1 MEPDDEDP
9 NKISLITD
17 EEAELFRRL
26 RFGQLPEPVS
36 PADMIAS
43 VDTRWL
49 QTRRRGRRRNAATGA
64 TAAERRRYG
73 RLSGFPSP

>member
-1 MEPDDEDP
+1 MRPLGRVRHHPSMEPDDEDP

-26 RFGQLPEPVS
+26 RFGQLPPPIS

-43 VDTRWL
+43 VDTRRL
-49 QTRRRGRRRNAATGA
+49 QPDDEAEKERRNW
-64 TAAERRRYG
+64 RYAG
-73 RLSGFPSP
+73 

>member
-43 VDTRWL
+43 VDTRRL
-49 QTRRRGRRRNAATGA
+49 QPDDEAEKERRNW
-64 TAAERRRYG
+64 RYPG
-73 RLSGFPSP
+73 

>member
-49 QTRRRGRRRNAATGA
+49 QPDDEAEKERRNW
-64 TAAERRRYG
+64 RYG
-73 RLSGFPSP
+73 G

>member
-26 RFGQLPEPVS
+26 RFGQLPEPI
-36 PADMIAS
+36 PPEDMVAS
-43 VDTRWL
+43 VDTRRL
-49 QTRRRGRRRNAATGA
+49 QPDDEAEK
-64 TAAERRRYG
+64 ERRKWLYPG
-73 RLSGFPSP
+73 

>member
-1 MEPDDEDP
+1 MEPDEEDP

-17 EEAELFRRL
+17 EEAELFRWL
-26 RFGQLPEPVS
+26 RFGQLPAPIS

-49 QTRRRGRRRNAATGA
+49 QPDDEAEKERRNW
-64 TAAERRRYG
+64 RYA
-73 RLSGFPSP
+73 

>member
-49 QTRRRGRRRNAATGA
+49 QPDDEAQKERRNW
-64 TAAERRRYG
+64 RYG
-73 RLSGFPSP
+73 G